1 MVKVIVIGEN
11 DTSRMKSLAQAFSD
25 KIMPSSVIIDHR
37 PKNKGF
43 RKRNKKN
50 RWR

>member
-11 DTSRMKSLAQAFSD
+11 DTSQLKSLAQAFSEQV
-25 KIMPSSVIIDHR
+25 KSSSVILEYR